1 MTKARACA
9 IIIKILQ
16 RTKMYY
22 IKRTENMNGVDGYNG
37 AGYMVFGAARFSVFK
52 KQLRFSKGD

>member
-1 MTKARACA
+1 
-9 IIIKILQ
+9 
-16 RTKMYY
+16 MYY